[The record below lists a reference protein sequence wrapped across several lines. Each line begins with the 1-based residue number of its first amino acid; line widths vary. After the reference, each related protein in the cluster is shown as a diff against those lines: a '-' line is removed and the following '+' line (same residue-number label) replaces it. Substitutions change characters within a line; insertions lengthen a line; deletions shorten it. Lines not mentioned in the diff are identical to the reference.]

1 MKKFNFCPY
10 CGQYISLNYAH
21 CLRCGFNIQKYK
33 NRTKLALLSKNNQN
47 ILKSKREI
55 KFNQSNLRRYHKESI
70 QKKKQHQFL
79 IIFSLITFF
88 IIGVSTV
95 YFIGTFY
102 FSRSRQIKKLAEQ
115 VTSTN
120 PQTLSKIII
129 NEKNQPLKYSEI
141 LPLTKLYQSSKHE
154 QELMH
159 EKIISV
165 PTSGNIQIIKNGKI
179 LGLYPKYKILLKKNC
194 FTLKTNLKKPIFAI
208 DNDILNNTGNLRTI
222 QLYPGKY
229 KIECIGISNHNQ
241 KRLKQDLFLS
251 PFEQKQTINF
261 HIKNRN
267 DHKKRLVDPLLDI
280 IKQND
285 F

>member
-10 CGQYISLNYAH
+10 CGQYISLNSAH

-47 ILKSKREI
+47 ILKSKKEI

-70 QKKKQHQFL
+70 QKKKKHQFL
-79 IIFSLITFF
+79 IIFSLIIFF

-95 YFIGTFY
+95 YFTGTFY

-208 DNDILNNTGNLRTI
+208 DNYILNNTGNLRTI

>member
-1 MKKFNFCPY
+1 MKKINFCPH
-10 CGQYISLNYAH
+10 CGQYISLNSAL
-21 CLRCGFNIQKYK
+21 CLRCGFNIKKYK
-33 NRTKLALLSKNNQN
+33 IRIKLALLSKNKQN
-47 ILKSKREI
+47 ILKSKKEI
-55 KFNQSNLRRYHKESI
+55 KFNQSNLSRYHKKSI
-70 QKKKQHQFL
+70 QNKKKHQFL
-79 IIFSLITFF
+79 ITFSLVIFL
-88 IIGVSTV
+88 IIGVSVV
-95 YFIGTFY
+95 YFTGTFY

-115 VTSTN
+115 VTSNN

-154 QELMH
+154 QELMY

-165 PTSGNIQIIKNGKI
+165 PTSGSIQIIKKGKI
-179 LGLYPKYKILLKKNC
+179 LGLYPKYKILLKKNR

-208 DNDILNNTGNLRTI
+208 DNYILNNNGNLRTV

-229 KIECIGISNHNQ
+229 KIECIGISDHNQ
-241 KRLKQDLFLS
+241 KHLKQDLFLS
-251 PFEQKQTINF
+251 PFEQKQIINF
-261 HIKNRN
+261 HIKSRN
-267 DHKKRLVDPLLDI
+267 NHKKKLVDPLLDI

>member
-1 MKKFNFCPY
+1 MKKINFCPY
-10 CGQYISLNYAH
+10 CGQYISLNSAY

-33 NRTKLALLSKNNQN
+33 NRTKIALLSKNNQN
-47 ILKSKREI
+47 MIKSKKEI

-70 QKKKQHQFL
+70 QKNKKHQFL
-79 IIFSLITFF
+79 IIFSLIIFL
-88 IIGVSTV
+88 IVGVSTL
-95 YFIGTFY
+95 YFTGTFY

-115 VTSTN
+115 VISTN

-154 QELMH
+154 QELMY

-165 PTSGNIQIIKNGKI
+165 PTAGNIQIIQNGKI

-208 DNDILNNTGNLRTI
+208 DNYILNNTGNLRTI

-241 KRLKQDLFLS
+241 KHLKQDLFLS